1 MALGAFWFSIM
12 GMLVKLGGRRLP
24 SQELVLVRA
33 VITLALS
40 WWAMHR
46 ARLPVRGRYP
56 VALLLRGGL
65 GCAGLTCFY
74 WSLLHLPLAE
84 ATLVQ
89 YSNPIWVTLMAA
101 LLLGEHVG
109 AREAACLVV
118 SLVGVALVVRGP
130 ALATGGAAA
139 GAAAIPT
146 SAALIA
152 LLGSMCSAGAYVA
165 IRRMGTDEDPQRVTL
180 YLPLVTVPVTLPF
193 ALRGWVW
200 PTAAEWVVL
209 LGMGIA
215 TQLAQV
221 CLTRGLQRE
230 RAARA
235 TAVGYLQ
242 VVFAAAWGW
251 LVFGE
256 RPGVWSAVGAGTIVA
271 STLWMASAPRVAAA
285 RGAAAR
291 REVEPAMAAVDPAS
305 VE

>member
-1 MALGAFWFSIM
+1 MALGAFWFSVM
-12 GMLVKLGGRRLP
+12 SLLVKLCGRRLP

-40 WWAMHR
+40 WWALRR
-46 ARLPVRGRYP
+46 ARLPLRGRHP
-56 VALLLRGGL
+56 GALLLRGGL

-89 YSNPIWVTLMAA
+89 YSNPIWVTLLAA
-101 LLLGEHVG
+101 LLLGERVG

-130 ALATGGAAA
+130 ELGALGGGAVASARGAIPA
-139 GAAAIPT
+139 GAAAI
-146 SAALIA
+146 A
-152 LLGSMCSAGAYVA
+152 LLGSICSAGAYVA
-165 IRRMGTDEDPQRVTL
+165 IRRMGTGEETQRVTL

-193 ALRGWVW
+193 ALGGWVW
-200 PTAAEWVVL
+200 PTAREWVL
-209 LGMGIA
+209 LAGMGIA

-221 CLTRGLQRE
+221 CLTHGLQRE

-256 RPGVWSAVGAGTIVA
+256 RPGVWSAVGAATIVA
-271 STLWMASAPRVAAA
+271 STLWMAAAPAMR
-285 RGAAAR
+285 R
-291 REVEPAMAAVDPAS
+291 RELSPAMAAVDPAA

>member
-1 MALGAFWFSIM
+1 MALGAFWFSVM
-12 GMLVKLGGRRLP
+12 GLLVKLAGRRLP

-33 VITLALS
+33 VLTLALS
-40 WWAMHR
+40 WLALRH
-46 ARLPVRGRYP
+46 ARLPMRGRYP
-56 VALLLRGGL
+56 RALLVRGGL

-84 ATLVQ
+84 ATLIQ

-109 AREAACLVV
+109 AREAAGLVV
-118 SLVGVALVVRGP
+118 SLVGVVLVVRGP
-130 ALATGGAAA
+130 HVVPGVPPA
-139 GAAAIPT
+139 GAHAAIPT
-146 SAALIA
+146 GAAAIA

-165 IRRMGTDEDPQRVTL
+165 IRRMGTDEDTRRVTF

-200 PTAAEWVVL
+200 PTGREWLVL
-209 LGMGIA
+209 LAIGGA

-221 CLTRGLQRE
+221 CLTHGLQRE

-242 VVFAAAWGW
+242 VVFAAVWGW

-256 RPGVWSAVGAGTIVA
+256 RPGVWSAVGAATIIG
-271 STLWMASAPRVAAA
+271 STLWMAAAPRAAGAA
-285 RGAAAR
+285 R
-291 REVEPAMAAVDPAS
+291 VSPAIAAVDPAA

>member
-1 MALGAFWFSIM
+1 MALGAFWFSVM
-12 GMLVKLGGRRLP
+12 SLLVKLGGRRLP

-40 WWAMHR
+40 WWALRR
-46 ARLPVRGRYP
+46 ARLPLRGRHP
-56 VALLLRGGL
+56 RALLLRGAL

-89 YSNPIWVTLMAA
+89 YSNPIWATLLAAA
-101 LLLGEHVG
+101 LLGERV
-109 AREAACLVV
+109 ARREAACLAACMA
-118 SLVGVALVVRGP
+118 GVALVVRAP
-130 ALATGGAAA
+130 GAAA
-139 GAAAIPT
+139 GAPGAVPAGAA
-146 SAALIA
+146 AVA

-165 IRRMGTDEDPQRVTL
+165 IRRMGTAEDPQRVTL

-200 PTAAEWVVL
+200 PTAAEWLVMA
-209 LGMGIA
+209 GMGVA

-221 CLTRGLQRE
+221 FMTRGLQRE
-230 RAARA
+230 PAARA

-256 RPGVWSAVGAGTIVA
+256 RPGAWTAAGAAVIVGG
-271 STLWMASAPRVAAA
+271 TLWMASARTRAAA
-285 RGAAAR
+285 
-291 REVEPAMAAVDPAS
+291 PAPAAVDPTAG
-305 VE
+305 E